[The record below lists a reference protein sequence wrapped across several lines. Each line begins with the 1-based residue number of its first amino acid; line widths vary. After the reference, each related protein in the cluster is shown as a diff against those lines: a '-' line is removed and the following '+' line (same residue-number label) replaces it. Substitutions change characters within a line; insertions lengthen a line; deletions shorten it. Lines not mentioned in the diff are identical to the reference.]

1 MQVAVLG
8 AGTMGREVARACALA
23 GHEVRLRDTD
33 SLVVREAVDAIGE
46 QLGRRVE
53 RRKLSESDATA
64 TMDRIVPTQNFA
76 DMTGVTVAI
85 EAVPDDLTTK
95 RDVLS
100 TAEDYFLTDT
110 VLATTTDTLPVT
122 DVASAL
128 QRPERAVG
136 LHFFEPVDLTGIVE
150 VVIAEQTEAGAAQR
164 ATSFVESLEKTPVV
178 TRDSPGFVSSR
189 LAVSLGVEAMRLVE
203 EGVAHP
209 RGVDNA
215 MTLGTHHARGP
226 LELADIEGLDS
237 RLETLEYLYD
247 ELGERFRPPQ
257 LLKRKVRAGKLGRE
271 AGEGFYVWEAGE
283 PVAAAGDAPDPMPS
297 GGSDHRELLRSRSGS
312 GEGDGGQ

>member
-33 SLVVREAVDAIGE
+33 SIVVRDAVDDIDD
-46 QLGRRVE
+46 QLQRRVE
-53 RRKLSESDATA
+53 RRKLSEADAAA
-64 TMDRIVPTQNFA
+64 TKDRIVPTQNLA

-85 EAVPDDLTTK
+85 EAVPDDLRAK

-110 VLATTTDTLPVT
+110 VLATTTDTLAVT

-128 QRPERAVG
+128 ERPERAVG

-150 VVIAEQTEAGAAQR
+150 VVIAEQTGPGAAEH
-164 ATSFVESLEKTPVV
+164 ATEFVESLEKTPVV
-178 TRDSPGFVSSR
+178 ARDSPGFVSSR

-209 RGVDNA
+209 RDVDNA

-226 LELADIEGLDS
+226 LELADIEGLDT

-257 LLKRKVRAGKLGRE
+257 LLKRKVRAGKLGRKS
-271 AGEGFYVWEAGE
+271 GTGFYHWEAGE
-283 PVAAAGDAPDPMPS
+283 PVAATNDAPDPMPS
-297 GGSDHRELLRSRSGS
+297 GADNHRDLLRSR
-312 GEGDGGQ
+312 GDGGQ